1 MRKTKIIFLTPGI
14 QTGGA
19 ERQLA
24 SLAKGLTARGFE
36 PVIIS
41 LTRPNTSGVLAD
53 FAGLN
58 VIELDCQPRLRNIP
72 NLFRLNRII
81 KDGNVDII
89 QGWMYGGNIFA
100 SIFGYNTGAKIYHA
114 VRASNMDQNRYGWR
128 IWVNAKLTKLVK
140 AVIANS
146 YVGADFH
153 VEKGF
158 NALNMHVISNGID
171 TQLFSRDSKKGA
183 LMRQQLGIKPDE
195 ILVSY
200 AARMDPMKAHDMVIA
215 VARLCPEIRFFFA
228 GAGTENLDVPDN
240 VKALGVR
247 RDMPALY
254 NASDWLLSLSNYG
267 EGFPNVIAEA
277 MACGTPVCANDIGDS
292 KLILGDNGHL
302 TTENQPEKI
311 AKQLRVLVKR
321 RISKSDQKN
330 LIDSIRN
337 RFSIEMMLDNYQS
350 LYSRHKD

>member
-1 MRKTKIIFLTPGI
+1 MRKTKIVFLTTGV

-24 SLAKGLTARGFE
+24 ILAKGLTARDFD

-41 LTRPNTSGVLAD
+41 LTGPNTAGMLAD
-53 FAGLN
+53 FGGLN
-58 VIELDCQPRLRNIP
+58 VIELDCQPRLENLP

-81 KDGNVDII
+81 KDCKADII

-114 VRASNMDQNRYGWR
+114 VRASDMDQNRYGRR
-128 IWVNAKLTKLVK
+128 IWVNAKLTPPVK

-153 VEKGF
+153 VAKGF
-158 NALNMHVISNGID
+158 NAANMQVISNGID
-171 TQLFSRDSKKGA
+171 TQLFSQDSNKGT

-195 ILVSY
+195 VSFLY
-200 AARMDPMKAHDMVIA
+200 AARIDPMKAHDTVIA
-215 VARLCPEIRFFFA
+215 VARLCPEIRFVLV
-228 GAGTENLDVPDN
+228 GSGTENLDVPDN
-240 VKALGVR
+240 VIALGIR

-254 NASDWLLSLSNYG
+254 NATNWSLSLSNYG

-277 MACGTPVCANDIGDS
+277 MACGTPVCANDVGDS

-302 TTENQPEKI
+302 ITESQPEKI
-311 AKQLRVLVKR
+311 AEQVRILSKR
-321 RISKSDQKN
+321 RISKSDQKK
-330 LIDSIRN
+330 LVDSIRN
-337 RFSIEMMLDNYQS
+337 RFSIEIMLDNYQS
-350 LYSRHKD
+350 LYSKHKD